1 VDQSLFSIGELS
13 LIGKKSS
20 TIVGHKVTRDE
31 VQNDSLERI
40 ASEVIGCPLCKLSRT
55 RKNAVPG
62 EGHISAKII
71 FIGEAPGKNEDLRG
85 KPFVGA
91 AGSILD
97 QAMEKAGIERSKV
110 FITNV
115 VKCRP
120 PSNRIP
126 EEDERIACQ
135 PYLQRQI
142 SLISPKIICILGNVA
157 YSSILGGKSIAA
169 SRGKIVKKDGQRY
182 FLTLHPAAAI
192 YNRGLRITFERDL
205 LKLSEEIKKVEGG
218 EQADS
223 LLSYT
228 KSGT

>member
-1 VDQSLFSIGELS
+1 M
-13 LIGKKSS
+13 
-20 TIVGHKVTRDE
+20 TIEGREVTRN
-31 VQNDSLERI
+31 VIQNDSLEII

-62 EGHISAKII
+62 QGQVSAKIM
-71 FIGEAPGKNEDLRG
+71 FIGEAPGKNEDLKG

-91 AGSILD
+91 AGRILD
-97 QAMEKAGIERSKV
+97 QAMEKAGIDRSMV

-126 EEDERIACQ
+126 DEDERIACR

-142 SLISPKIICILGNVA
+142 SLISPKIICILGNTA
-157 YSSILGGKSIAA
+157 YSSILGGKSITA

-182 FLTLHPAAAI
+182 FLTVHPAAAI
-192 YNRGLRITFERDL
+192 YNRGLRSVFEKDL
-205 LKLSEEIKKVEGG
+205 FKLSDEIKRIENAQQG
-218 EQADS
+218 DS

-228 KSGT
+228 KKS